1 MTMTYP
7 TETIRIA
14 RTPAPD
20 RRPSASRLGW
30 WLAAGAA
37 AVSLMLGAALPAR
50 AADTLR
56 TQPAMVYEAEGFRPQ
71 PRGWE
76 DPAWHKKRKP
86 HARRIPAVCAMEFD
100 SGRRSVTVY
109 PERCLRREGVEA
121 RLPRHCATEA
131 RIWGKRDRVYPERC
145 LLDAGFRLEDRHR
158 RGRGY

>member
-1 MTMTYP
+1 MNAGSP

-50 AADTLR
+50 AADTPR
-56 TQPAMVYEAEGFRPQ
+56 TQPAMIYEVDAIKQLPDWIEPVWQ
-71 PRGWE
+71 
-76 DPAWHKKRKP
+76 KKRKH
-86 HARRIPAVCAMEFD
+86 HAKRIPAVCAMEFD

-121 RLPRHCATEA
+121 RLPSGCAMEA

-145 LLDAGFRLEDRHR
+145 LRDAGFRLEEQ
-158 RGRGY
+158 RGRGGRRY